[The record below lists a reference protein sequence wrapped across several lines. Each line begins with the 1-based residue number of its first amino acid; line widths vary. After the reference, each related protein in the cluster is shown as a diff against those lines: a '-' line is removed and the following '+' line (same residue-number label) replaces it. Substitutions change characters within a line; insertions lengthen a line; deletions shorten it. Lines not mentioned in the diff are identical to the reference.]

1 MPSAELVDVARH
13 EITALL
19 LAMARFTGLLL
30 VMPTFPKSLLPNLV
44 RVGLILSLGIVQQRV
59 LSLGGAVED
68 LGMFMLV
75 TLLIKEVMLGG
86 AMGFLFG
93 VVFWGAEAAGFFI
106 DNHRGAAIASSINP
120 LTGSDTAPLGIFF
133 GQLLTVYFFV
143 SGAFLALIGLVY
155 DSYAIF
161 PVLEFLPTLPPETVP
176 FFLGVADKVMYLS
189 IVLAGPVVIAMFI
202 AEFALALVSRF
213 APQLNVFVLSMPLKS
228 GVGFFILA
236 LFVPFLIG
244 YLGDTLREH
253 PALLQDLGTLLR

>member
-1 MPSAELVDVARH
+1 MPSADLVDVARH

-19 LAMARFTGLLL
+19 LAMARFTSLLL

-120 LTGSDTAPLGIFF
+120 LTGSETAPLGIFF

-155 DSYAIF
+155 DSYTIF
-161 PVLEFLPTLPPETVP
+161 PVLEFLPTLPPRSFPSSSAWPTRSCISRSCWRGP
-176 FFLGVADKVMYLS
+176 SSSRCSSPNSPLLLSADS
-189 IVLAGPVVIAMFI
+189 PRSSTSSF
-202 AEFALALVSRF
+202 SRC
-213 APQLNVFVLSMPLKS
+213 
-228 GVGFFILA
+228 
-236 LFVPFLIG
+236 
-244 YLGDTLREH
+244 R
-253 PALLQDLGTLLR
+253 